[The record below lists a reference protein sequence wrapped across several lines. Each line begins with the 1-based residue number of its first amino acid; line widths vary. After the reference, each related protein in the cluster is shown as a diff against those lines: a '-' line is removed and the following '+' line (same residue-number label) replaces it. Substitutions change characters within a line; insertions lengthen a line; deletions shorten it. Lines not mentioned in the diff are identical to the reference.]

1 MAKTV
6 EQTHREQVERAER
19 ARRESRANRVA
30 ELNYLALYCASLP
43 VLDSRGDDE
52 ILGYDEDGL
61 PS

>member
-6 EQTHREQVERAER
+6 KRIVREQVERAER
-19 ARRESRANRVA
+19 ARHGGGANRVA